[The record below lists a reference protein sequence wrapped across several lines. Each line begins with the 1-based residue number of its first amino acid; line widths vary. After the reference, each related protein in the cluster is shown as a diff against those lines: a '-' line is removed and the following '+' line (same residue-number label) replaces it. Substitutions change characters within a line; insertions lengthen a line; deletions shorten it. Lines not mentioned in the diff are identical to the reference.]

1 MPGTGFLELALRA
14 GQEVGANHLAELILE
29 APLLLP
35 QSGAVQLQVAI
46 KATEGSEDFELSIH
60 SRPQAGGQEED
71 GQEEE
76 APWTRHASATL
87 SSQEPTAQAFEAS
100 EWPPA
105 GAEPLESE
113 SFYERVGAIGLDYG
127 PAFQGLE
134 AAWRRGEEIYA
145 EISLAQEQV
154 GEAERFGIHPALLD
168 AALHPGFLAIDPSE
182 VKGMRLPFS
191 FAGVHLHEGRGAS
204 ALRVRL
210 GAAGERIRLDATDQD
225 GVAVAT
231 IEALS
236 LREVDPAQLGSAAV
250 KSDALFGIEWAALEL
265 PEAASAAS
273 ETELPEQSA
282 AGESESG
289 LPDAAAEPGVELFEC
304 RSDPGADPIAAT
316 HALCA
321 EVLERLQAHL
331 AAPEQDA
338 RLAFL
343 TKGAMALEPSEAP
356 DPAAAAAWGLIRS
369 AQSEHPGRFTVI
381 DTDASAAS
389 KQALVAA
396 LAITEEP
403 QLALR
408 EGLARAPRLAK
419 AAPQAD
425 LKAPELDPDA
435 TVLITGGLSGLGALT
450 ARHLVSEHGA
460 KQLLLSSRR
469 GPEAPGADELIAELA
484 ALGCEAKAVACD
496 VSDREQV
503 KELLAQIPAAH
514 PLGAVYHSAVVLDD
528 GVIDSLDPERLDRVL
543 APKADG
549 AWHLHEATRDMELSD
564 FVLYSSAAASF
575 GSPGQGNYAAANSF
589 LDALAYRRRAEGLAA
604 TAVAWGMWGQEGGI
618 TAGLNEADLARIS
631 RAGLIPITAE
641 RGFELLAQCRS
652 LTTPYAIAAPFDPGV
667 LRTAAR
673 AGLLPPLLSN
683 LVRLPARRSQ
693 AAAGTLARRLAGVAS
708 EQREAVVLTVVR
720 EQIAATLGYEKGED
734 VDPERNLLELGFDSL
749 AAVELRNRLS
759 TVAGTQILATVAFEH
774 PTAAA
779 LATYLLA
786 RFEEE
791 SAGAP
796 AGSSRGVTL
805 RALMDNAHSQE
816 RMAEIAPVL
825 IEMSKFYPSF
835 AAAAELE
842 EPPYSVSITREGA
855 SPRLVCVPSF
865 IVGSG
870 PHQFAR
876 IARTLDGRRAVTA
889 LSLPGFRNGERLPAS
904 WEAAVEALAASVL
917 QAVGSEPFALAG
929 FSSGGALAHSLAER
943 LEDDGVPPEALVLI
957 DSYLPAGAAAA
968 DTFAGV
974 MAQLLEMD
982 NAAIAIDDD
991 HLIAMGAYIRL
1002 YGGWEP
1008 AAIAAPA
1015 LMLRA
1020 TDDHVLPTVG
1030 EEELPPWQL
1039 PESVAEV
1046 ASDHLGMIAD
1056 HAAESADAIDSWLT
1070 SRLSLQPVSA
1080 DESRA

>member
-1 MPGTGFLELALRA
+1 MRAKASAPAEVAATIPSHSPTSSPCARRSRALADLDPQPAQIPFYSTLSGEPIDTTTLDAEYWYRNLREPVAFHQASQRLLKDGFGAFIEISPHPVLAMALQESAEAEDKPETAILHTLRRDEGGMRRLLGSLAQAHAHGIAVEWAPLFKESGATTVSLPTYPFQRQRYWLQGAAGAGDLSAAGQSSAEHPLLGAAIALSGEGSHLLTGRISAQSHPWLIDHAVAGTALMPGTGFLELALRA

-46 KATEGSEDFELSIH
+46 KATEDSEDFELSIH
-60 SRPQAGGQEED
+60 SRPQAGQEEG

-87 SSQEPTAQAFEAS
+87 SSQEPTAPAFEAS

-210 GAAGERIRLDATDQD
+210 GAEGERIRLDAADQD

-231 IEALS
+231 IEALEPARGRSRAAGARRGEARRS
-236 LREVDPAQLGSAAV
+236 LWHRVGGARVAGGRQRGERA
-250 KSDALFGIEWAALEL
+250 
-265 PEAASAAS
+265 
-273 ETELPEQSA
+273 ELPEQSA
-282 AGESESG
+282 AGEVEPPDATGEQSAASGAESG
-289 LPDAAAEPGVELFEC
+289 LPDAAAEPGVEVFEC

-331 AAPEQDA
+331 AAPSTADA

-389 KQALVAA
+389 KQALAAA

-425 LKAPELDPDA
+425 LKAPELDPEA

-469 GPEAPGADELIAELA
+469 GPEAPGAGELIAELA
-484 ALGCEAKAVACD
+484 ELGCEAKAVACD
-496 VSDREQV
+496 VSDR
-503 KELLAQIPAAH
+503 AAGQRA
-514 PLGAVYHSAVVLDD
+514 PGP
-528 GVIDSLDPERLDRVL
+528 DP
-543 APKADG
+543 
-549 AWHLHEATRDMELSD
+549 
-564 FVLYSSAAASF
+564 
-575 GSPGQGNYAAANSF
+575 
-589 LDALAYRRRAEGLAA
+589 RRA
-604 TAVAWGMWGQEGGI
+604 
-618 TAGLNEADLARIS
+618 
-631 RAGLIPITAE
+631 
-641 RGFELLAQCRS
+641 
-652 LTTPYAIAAPFDPGV
+652 
-667 LRTAAR
+667 
-673 AGLLPPLLSN
+673 
-683 LVRLPARRSQ
+683 PARRRLPLRRRPRRRRHR
-693 AAAGTLARRLAGVAS
+693 LAR
-708 EQREAVVLTVVR
+708 
-720 EQIAATLGYEKGED
+720 
-734 VDPERNLLELGFDSL
+734 
-749 AAVELRNRLS
+749 
-759 TVAGTQILATVAFEH
+759 
-774 PTAAA
+774 
-779 LATYLLA
+779 
-786 RFEEE
+786 
-791 SAGAP
+791 
-796 AGSSRGVTL
+796 
-805 RALMDNAHSQE
+805 
-816 RMAEIAPVL
+816 
-825 IEMSKFYPSF
+825 
-835 AAAAELE
+835 
-842 EPPYSVSITREGA
+842 
-855 SPRLVCVPSF
+855 
-865 IVGSG
+865 
-870 PHQFAR
+870 
-876 IARTLDGRRAVTA
+876 
-889 LSLPGFRNGERLPAS
+889 
-904 WEAAVEALAASVL
+904 
-917 QAVGSEPFALAG
+917 
-929 FSSGGALAHSLAER
+929 
-943 LEDDGVPPEALVLI
+943 
-957 DSYLPAGAAAA
+957 
-968 DTFAGV
+968 
-974 MAQLLEMD
+974 
-982 NAAIAIDDD
+982 
-991 HLIAMGAYIRL
+991 
-1002 YGGWEP
+1002 
-1008 AAIAAPA
+1008 
-1015 LMLRA
+1015 
-1020 TDDHVLPTVG
+1020 
-1030 EEELPPWQL
+1030 
-1039 PESVAEV
+1039 
-1046 ASDHLGMIAD
+1046 
-1056 HAAESADAIDSWLT
+1056 
-1070 SRLSLQPVSA
+1070 
-1080 DESRA
+1080 SRAP